1 MMEKRVGR
9 LLQPAVG
16 AGDYEGVRSVRRP
29 AIAHLTRIG
38 TGIIQPDK

>member
-1 MMEKRVGR
+1 
-9 LLQPAVG
+9 
-16 AGDYEGVRSVRRP
+16 VRSVRRP